1 MVLPPKIANI
11 TGDVAA
17 RARCKFEEEV
27 AAALARRA
35 IARVRDHGRR
45 REAASRSSHAP
56 PANLPRRLAE
66 PHSVNFGSTLARR
79 GDPARAMEQLAASTE
94 GTTNAELAEYY
105 LSDEFRTQY
114 MKVRVG
120 ALGRARG
127 GGRA

>member
-1 MVLPPKIANI
+1 
-11 TGDVAA
+11 
-17 RARCKFEEEV
+17 
-27 AAALARRA
+27 
-35 IARVRDHGRR
+35 
-45 REAASRSSHAP
+45 
-56 PANLPRRLAE
+56 
-66 PHSVNFGSTLARR
+66 
-79 GDPARAMEQLAASTE
+79 MEQLAASTE